1 MGVFKSINETVANQE
16 IKRVQYKYVE
26 QSMWPFFEEWK
37 EFRLENYAQFVE
49 SVEKFKKA
57 VKTRAIN
64 GKMLY
69 TLYQSLVI
77 AESKCKLEFSRNHFK
92 KEREKVEKILNQ
104 MRTLSQ
110 SLRDKN
116 YLRYSDDVAGRR
128 VYLFEAKAYNN
139 LLITLQPEVQTHVEI
154 KNLINSEIKLYDFCK
169 KYKNLFESG
178 KVDIKY
184 IDADFV
190 NNLAYFSRL
199 PAKIDKKNA
208 TALEACKMCKSLIPG
223 SIDSLKTLFY
233 SEVDTCNEYEPS
245 RFKDIMKKYE
255 EIKSAY
261 QMLKTLNGVDAD
273 ISKVYTFQTNR
284 YQKTKYG
291 DELYGKILRQLRE
304 ALDTR
309 ECADDKARRLHEI
322 ENNMNYLKQQYN
334 YEFSNYVNK
343 ELADCKDTIERLRKL
358 EYERE
363 QEKLR
368 EEAERK
374 AREEAA
380 AKKAREKQEKQRE
393 RDEEL
398 EAEVQEK
405 KEEFERG
412 FNNQLYG
419 SQYGK
424 GYSLES
430 ARRDL
435 DSIRRDGIYTYGEI
449 EKFEDELKKA
459 EDKYEADKLSE
470 EISFA
475 LSNATT
481 TEDLDKIDGMI
492 DNLSKI
498 TKDNVSHFTY
508 VSGSKRYDIEK
519 SEREREERE
528 REL

>member
-1 MGVFKSINETVANQE
+1 MGVFKSINESVANQE

-49 SVEKFKKA
+49 SVEKFKKV

-116 YLRYSDDVAGRR
+116 YLSYSDDVAGRR

-223 SIDSLKTLFY
+223 SIDSLKNLFY
-233 SEVDTCNEYEPS
+233 TEVDACNEYEPS

-255 EIKSAY
+255 EIKSACD
-261 QMLKTLNGVDAD
+261 MLKTLNGVDAD

-309 ECADDKARRLHEI
+309 ECADDKARRLREI
-322 ENNMNYLKQQYN
+322 KNNMNYLKQQYN

-343 ELADCKDTIERLRKL
+343 ELADCKDKIERLRKL

-363 QEKLR
+363 QERLR

-380 AKKAREKQEKQRE
+380 RAEADNNQRIQAEAEAEREAELQRQRDEFESDFYGYLKPTSYGWALNLERARNLLDSVSLQRIFNSVELYHFGQELEEAERECKAKK
-393 RDEEL
+393 
-398 EAEVQEK
+398 
-405 KEEFERG
+405 
-412 FNNQLYG
+412 
-419 SQYGK
+419 
-424 GYSLES
+424 
-430 ARRDL
+430 L
-435 DSIRRDGIYTYGEI
+435 D
-449 EKFEDELKKA
+449 F
-459 EDKYEADKLSE
+459 
-470 EISFA
+470 EISCA
-475 LSNATT
+475 LSNANTLA
-481 TEDLDKIDGMI
+481 DLDKVDSMI
-492 DNLSKI
+492 DELSKL
-498 TKDNVSHFTY
+498 TNNNVSHY
-508 VSGSKRYDIEK
+508 SSMVRSRRYDF
-519 SEREREERE
+519 EERE